1 MPNLGTGH
9 FGETTLIR
17 LLVRLGA
24 EPHSPVARSDKSKG
38 ASAVVALVRGHCLL
52 LYSATKQV
60 GCRLLVPD
68 RWTLERGKCGQ
79 FCVQIHR
86 GTERTLIGDQG
97 ACARLALP
105 GL

>member
-1 MPNLGTGH
+1 MRLAAVGEVGEMPNLGTGH

-79 FCVQIHR
+79 FC
-86 GTERTLIGDQG
+86 TDPQG
-97 ACARLALP
+97 YRAHAHW
-105 GL
+105 

>member
-24 EPHSPVARSDKSKG
+24 EPHSPVASSDKSQG
-38 ASAVVALVRGHCLL
+38 ASAVVALLRAHRLL

-60 GCRLLVPD
+60 GCGLLVPD
-68 RWTLERGKCGQ
+68 RWALERGKCG
-79 FCVQIHR
+79 
-86 GTERTLIGDQG
+86 
-97 ACARLALP
+97 
-105 GL
+105 